1 MTRPWREMVSKAT
14 ETINEDVQITSIILL
29 VLQMPNIFFKYLN
42 EISLI
47 SWLYDL
53 SKRILVTCNVLD
65 HNKAFSLI
73 SFK

>member
-1 MTRPWREMVSKAT
+1 MTGPWREMVSKAT
-14 ETINEDVQITSIILL
+14 ETINEDVQITSIISL

-47 SWLYDL
+47 SWFYDL
-53 SKRILVTCNVLD
+53 SKRILVTCNVLEY
-65 HNKAFSLI
+65 NKAFSLT

>member
-1 MTRPWREMVSKAT
+1 MVSKAT

-47 SWLYDL
+47 S
-53 SKRILVTCNVLD
+53 
-65 HNKAFSLI
+65 
-73 SFK
+73 